1 MRPRREAF
9 PWALRGDPGSGD
21 TDRVGASVNVGK
33 AEGPS
38 LVIKVSSDGT
48 GTKLVLSEDEW

>member
-38 LVIKVSSDGT
+38 LIIKASSG
-48 GTKLVLSEDEW
+48 GIGVKLVLSDDE